1 VLPWYEIWLLLWPT
15 SSNHGTTKTMV
26 CQVHVV
32 FHFMVWGLGNA
43 SIHNDVLYMSRPFY
57 VMLVH
62 QYMQVEIYIS
72 SVDKNCSVGH
82 LPTFDLGNNS
92 LSNWSVCHMLKGLKH
107 HICGV
112 GMWKK
117 RCRLK
122 FQERLTFWINQK
134 LLIINY

>member
-1 VLPWYEIWLLLWPT
+1 VLPRYEIWFLLWPT
-15 SSNHGTTKTMV
+15 SSNHGTTKN
-26 CQVHVV
+26 
-32 FHFMVWGLGNA
+32 MVWQVQVFSFHGLRSWECKCSQWC
-43 SIHNDVLYMSRPFY
+43 SIHVKTILCHVGTS
-57 VMLVH
+57 
-62 QYMQVEIYIS
+62 IYESGNIYF
-72 SVDKNCSVGH
+72 KCRQNCSVGH

-122 FQERLTFWINQK
+122 FQERLTLRINQK
-134 LLIINY
+134 RLIINYS